1 MGRSLGWDRKP
12 SLDGIA
18 AGNERENSVESKRI
32 FKTNAGTVE
41 IIK

>member
-18 AGNERENSVESKRI
+18 AGNERENSVEAY
-32 FKTNAGTVE
+32 F
-41 IIK
+41 